1 MMKNLDELLNDLK
14 LEEVQNTSY
23 EEEDD
28 YCTWG
33 QELVLDT
40 EIRNEIIEYL
50 SESELG
56 IDIDSLS
63 DSELYDIYNNL
74 GDEVDE

>member
-1 MMKNLDELLNDLK
+1 MMKTLGELLNDLK
-14 LEEVQNTSY
+14 FEEVQNTFY

-28 YCTWG
+28 YRTWG

-74 GDEVDE
+74 GGDSDE